1 MKRVAVY
8 LLISALMVFVGF
20 AGSASAQD
28 AVFEEEALNAGLG
41 SAPEALDRS
50 SPRGTMEALL
60 DLAEIWDFDQAAHL
74 LDLANIPEESQSED
88 GPDLALKLFEVI
100 DRNVVINW
108 AELIDRP
115 DGMDANATTNSAV
128 AGQARRSILLWVL
141 TIDDRPYP
149 IRLDRIQAGD
159 AEPVWVFSART
170 VSNIEKLHG
179 ELGPSPM
186 EKSLPSWARQDA
198 FWNLMWWEVIGL
210 PIMMLLAAL
219 GGVVT
224 YKGLTRV
231 AYQADR
237 DFMTR
242 IVRSTRIPA
251 VIFVTTSIIAIISSV
266 FVFSG
271 VISAIITPV
280 LALGYVLS
288 ILILVV
294 NVIDRIIDQLV
305 QFDDEDLKS
314 VNQDERR
321 SLATKIALARRI
333 LIVVI
338 FVVGAGIVLTEA
350 NMFRTFGFSLLA
362 SAGAMTII
370 LGFAAREILSNIM
383 SSMQIA
389 INQSARIGDKVL
401 YKDHICHV
409 ERINFTYVQLRD
421 WTGIRLIVP
430 VTEFV
435 AESFENWTL
444 KEAKMKRLIALKV
457 RHGADVSK
465 LRDIFFEV
473 IKEMDAEELGT
484 EDEHM
489 VVVTDHDV
497 FGQEVTFG
505 LSCADPNTSFMVE
518 CDLRERL
525 IKRLQE
531 LEETGEEIF
540 PDAAPAEGA

>member
-1 MKRVAVY
+1 
-8 LLISALMVFVGF
+8 MVFAGF
-20 AGSASAQD
+20 TGSASAQD

-41 SAPEALDRS
+41 DVPDALDRS

-60 DLAEIWDFDQAAHL
+60 DLADIWNFDQAAHL

-88 GPDLALKLFEVI
+88 GPGLALQLFEVI

-170 VSNIEKLHG
+170 VSNIEKLHA

-186 EKSLPSWARQDA
+186 EKSLPSWVRQDA

-251 VIFVTTSIIAIISSV
+251 VIFVTTSIIAAISSV

-362 SAGAMTII
+362 SAGAMTIV

-421 WTGIRLIVP
+421 WTGVRLIVP

-525 IKRLQE
+525 IKRLQTF
-531 LEETGEEIF
+531 EETGEEIF
-540 PDAAPAEGA
+540 PNAAPAEGA

>member
-1 MKRVAVY
+1 
-8 LLISALMVFVGF
+8 
-20 AGSASAQD
+20 
-28 AVFEEEALNAGLG
+28 
-41 SAPEALDRS
+41 
-50 SPRGTMEALL
+50 
-60 DLAEIWDFDQAAHL
+60 
-74 LDLANIPEESQSED
+74 
-88 GPDLALKLFEVI
+88 
-100 DRNVVINW
+100 
-108 AELIDRP
+108 
-115 DGMDANATTNSAV
+115 
-128 AGQARRSILLWVL
+128 
-141 TIDDRPYP
+141 
-149 IRLDRIQAGD
+149 
-159 AEPVWVFSART
+159 
-170 VSNIEKLHG
+170 
-179 ELGPSPM
+179 M

>member
-1 MKRVAVY
+1 M
-8 LLISALMVFVGF
+8 
-20 AGSASAQD
+20 
-28 AVFEEEALNAGLG
+28 FEEEALNAGLG

-60 DLAEIWDFDQAAHL
+60 DLADIWDFDQAAHL

-149 IRLDRIQAGD
+149 IRIDRIKAGD

-170 VSNIEKLHG
+170 VSNIEKLHA

-219 GGVVT
+219 GGVVI

-251 VIFVTTSIIAIISSV
+251 VIFVTTSIVAIISSV

-288 ILILVV
+288 ILILVI

-314 VNQDERR
+314 VDQDERR

-338 FVVGAGIVLTEA
+338 FFVGAGIVLTEA

-421 WTGIRLIVP
+421 WTGVRLIVP

-444 KEAKMKRLIALKV
+444 KEAKMYRLIALKV
-457 RHGADVSK
+457 RHAADVSK
-465 LRDIFFEV
+465 MRDIFFEV

>member
-1 MKRVAVY
+1 MKRIAVY

-149 IRLDRIQAGD
+149 IRLDRIKAGD

-170 VSNIEKLHG
+170 VSNIEKLHA

-198 FWNLMWWEVIGL
+198 FWNLMWWDVIGL
-210 PIMMLLAAL
+210 PMMMLLAAL

-251 VIFVTTSIIAIISSV
+251 VIFVTTSIIAAISSV

-305 QFDDEDLKS
+305 QFDDDDLTS

-421 WTGIRLIVP
+421 WTGVRLIVP

-435 AESFENWTL
+435 SESFENWTL
-444 KEAKMKRLIALKV
+444 KDPKMKRLITLKG

-540 PDAAPAEGA
+540 PNAAPAEGA